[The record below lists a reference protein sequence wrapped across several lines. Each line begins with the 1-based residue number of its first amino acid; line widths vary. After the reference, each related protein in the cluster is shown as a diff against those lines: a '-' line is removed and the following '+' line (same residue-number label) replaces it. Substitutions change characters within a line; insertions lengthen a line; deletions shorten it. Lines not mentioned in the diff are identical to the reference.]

1 MRERFK
7 NGYVKLGV
15 TVFVTGAALIVL
27 YEMITHFDGLREDLD
42 RVNTILSPF
51 IFGLVMAY
59 LLCPVYNATVRRVY
73 KLTAVRWKTK
83 RGALKFSRVIATVI
97 SLVVLIGVV
106 GGLFAMVLPET
117 IRSILGLVQVMPDRL
132 NDLIN
137 WAENTFT
144 AEKYPEV
151 AEAFESLV
159 AQARDSFVEW
169 TQNEFLP
176 RLGVYMTQISQG
188 VIVTLKTLL
197 NILIGII
204 ICCLLYT
211 SRCV

>member
-73 KLTAVRWKTK
+73 KLTAGSLENEK
-83 RGALKFSRVIATVI
+83 RRFEIFSRHC
-97 SLVVLIGVV
+97 
-106 GGLFAMVLPET
+106 
-117 IRSILGLVQVMPDRL
+117 DCH
-132 NDLIN
+132 
-137 WAENTFT
+137 FT
-144 AEKYPEV
+144 GW
-151 AEAFESLV
+151 F
-159 AQARDSFVEW
+159 
-169 TQNEFLP
+169 
-176 RLGVYMTQISQG
+176 
-188 VIVTLKTLL
+188 
-197 NILIGII
+197 
-204 ICCLLYT
+204 
-211 SRCV
+211 